1 MVTANKYVCFA
12 RRIQTG
18 NGRPIF
24 SISGSYKIETNMDTK
39 LPYLEHKYVTLYV
52 EYHYSDVANEAY
64 PMNYKVTGSMI
75 MERKRNI
82 NIPDEDQSYIW

>member
-1 MVTANKYVCFA
+1 M
-12 RRIQTG
+12 
-18 NGRPIF
+18 
-24 SISGSYKIETNMDTK
+24 
-39 LPYLEHKYVTLYV
+39 TLYV